1 MSVGK
6 AEHDIVQAAKA
17 KFDEYAVMDAPDLP
31 VGSWSALQVQL
42 ARWQRRN
49 FGGAD
54 LKEQTLGVCEE
65 AGELA
70 HAVLKAAQGIRG
82 LDARDQF
89 LAEAGDAI
97 ADCTVYLM
105 QVCTSLRL
113 DFGTLLFGIAQHVME
128 RDWKADPNGGGQ

>member
-1 MSVGK
+1 MPVGK
-6 AEHDIVQAAKA
+6 AEFAIVQAAKD
-17 KFDEYAVMDAPDLP
+17 KFDEYAAMDAPDLP

-42 ARWQRRN
+42 ARWQTKN
-49 FGGAD
+49 FGHVP
-54 LKEQTLGVCEE
+54 LEQKTLGVCEE

-70 HAVLKAAQGIRG
+70 HAVLKGIQGIRG

-89 LAEAGDAI
+89 LTEAGDAI

-113 DFGTLLFGIAQHVME
+113 DFGTLLFGIATHVME